1 MDSLLEKVNFPYEK
15 VRRGQDEFIRQVY
28 STIEENKNILVNAP
42 TGLGK
47 TISALA
53 PAISIARER
62 GHKVIVLTSRQTQAN
77 QVIKTIIDIN
87 SKISGERIR
96 YTAFIGKRNM
106 CAHSDRGQYSAQDFN
121 EFCKKVR
128 ETGKCVY
135 YKNFKDNDN
144 EDQVLGVI
152 GRANKSGMNVE
163 EFVEFSA
170 GCKLCPYE
178 VAGLKAQS
186 SDVVICDY
194 NYLFQTGISER
205 FLGRVGKPLDECILI
220 VDEAHNLP
228 DRIRMG
234 FSFNLSSDLINF
246 GLREL
251 NDTIKSSKYDS
262 VVKNIGE
269 VIREL
274 FFDKLEDGRDSY
286 LVSKDEFL
294 TKLNSKFGKVGLD
307 VEFIAK
313 DLYEAAALIKED
325 KIVSQVERI
334 ANFLERWN
342 SYDEES
348 FLRVLDKD
356 VREGKT
362 VLNLRIKCIDPCDI
376 AKEILNNSVSSVLMS
391 GTLSPIEMYRDI
403 LGVCD
408 CELLELDSPFSSE
421 NQLTLVENE
430 VTTKFTARS
439 PRMFRLMAE
448 KVSEILDCAQDKN
461 AIVFFP
467 SYDMMEK
474 VVSNINVFSLDRKV
488 LREKRYMSK
497 EDKEKFVLAFRDN
510 SSLSFKSKVLF
521 AVTSGSFAE
530 GLDLPKEALEIVIVV
545 GLPLGVPDVTTSA
558 IIKHFDKRYGK
569 GQMYGYVYPA
579 MSKIIQAAGRCI
591 RTEEDKGVIVLMDSR
606 FLFPIYAKSFPNHWK
621 LKVAQD
627 NRLEIE
633 NFFE

>member
-1 MDSLLEKVNFPYEK
+1 MDSLLEKVNFPYES
-15 VRRGQDEFIRQVY
+15 VRLGQDDFIKQVY
-28 STIEENKNILVNAP
+28 SAIKENRNILVNAP

-53 PAISIARER
+53 PAISIAKER
-62 GHKVIVLTSRQTQAN
+62 RHKVIVLTSRQTQAN
-77 QVIKTIIDIN
+77 QIIKTVIDIN
-87 SKISGERIR
+87 SKISGERIKCS
-96 YTAFIGKRNM
+96 AFIGKRNM
-106 CAHSDRGQYSAQDFN
+106 CAHSDRKQYSAQDFN

-135 YKNFKDNDN
+135 YKNFKDSEKESD
-144 EDQVLGVI
+144 VLRVI
-152 GRANKSGMNVE
+152 KRANDSGMNVE

-170 GCKLCPYE
+170 GCRFCPYE

-234 FSFNLSSDLINF
+234 FSYNLSSDLINF

-251 NDTIKSSKYDS
+251 NDVIKSSKYDD
-262 VVKNIGE
+262 VVKGIGD
-269 VIREL
+269 VVREL
-274 FFDKLEDGRDSY
+274 FFDKLEDGRNSY
-286 LVSKDEFL
+286 LISKEEFL

-307 VEFIAK
+307 VEFITK
-313 DLYEAAALIKED
+313 DLYEAATLIKED
-325 KIVSQVERI
+325 KVVSQVERI
-334 ANFLERWN
+334 ANFLERWE
-342 SYDEES
+342 SLDDES

-391 GTLSPIEMYRDI
+391 GTLSPIEMYKDI
-403 LGVCD
+403 LGVSN
-408 CELLELDSPFSSE
+408 CELLELDSPFSSK

-439 PRMFRLMAE
+439 PRMFRLMAD
-448 KVSEILDCAQDKN
+448 KIFGVLDCARDKN

-497 EDKEKFVLAFRDN
+497 EDKEKFVSAFRDN
-510 SSLSFKSKVLF
+510 SSLSFRSKVLF

-530 GLDLPKEALEIVIVV
+530 GLDLPNEALEMVIVV
-545 GLPLGVPDVTTSA
+545 GLPLGVPDVTTNA
-558 IIKHFDKRYGK
+558 IIRHFDKRYGK
-569 GQMYGYVYPA
+569 GQMYGYIYPA

-606 FLFPIYAKSFPNHWK
+606 FLFPIYAKSFPSHWK

-627 NRLEIE
+627 NKSEIE
-633 NFFE
+633 NFFG